1 VSNAQL
7 DAQLVINGI
16 TMSPE
21 LAIEVVEKMLISA
34 VWIASPILGV
44 ALAVGLLVSVIQV
57 VTQVQE
63 MTLTFVPKMIA
74 IVGILFFLGAWMLG
88 ILTEFTKEM
97 FYVAFANGS

>member
-1 VSNAQL
+1 
-7 DAQLVINGI
+7 
-16 TMSPE
+16 MSPE

-74 IVGILFFLGAWMLG
+74 IVGVLFLLGAWMLA
-88 ILTEFTKEM
+88 ILMKFTKEM
-97 FYVAFANGS
+97 FFVAFAN